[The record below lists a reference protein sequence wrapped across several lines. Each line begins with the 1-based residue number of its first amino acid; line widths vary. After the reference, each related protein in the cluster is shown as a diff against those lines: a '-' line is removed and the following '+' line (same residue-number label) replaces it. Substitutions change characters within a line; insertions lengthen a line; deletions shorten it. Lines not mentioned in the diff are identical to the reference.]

1 MNGSKFT
8 IKEVRE
14 MAGLTQREFSEIA
27 EMSVNTYIFKE
38 RKNKFY
44 LSEVALICEK
54 IGIGIE
60 VINPVEIE
68 RRKANK
74 DEF

>member
-14 MAGLTQREFSEIA
+14 MSGLTQREFSEIA

-54 IGIGIE
+54 IGISIE